1 MPESQT
7 RGKRQQRQ
15 PALLHIAPNAPSET
29 CPSWWEGAVKKPIK
43 VQPICQKASTTS
55 LQLNPRQNR
64 ERVTRKWFDQRRV
77 SEREQMFPPS
87 DPLVIRLNQDSVTT
101 SLFYGSRCF
110 QIIAWEL
117 SWDAKVLECRGGW
130 GGDNKEFP
138 LVSILT
144 IKHWPGC
151 EIPPLWPTPQ
161 RTPYHIHYTLLYCH
175 TSCNAVIIE
184 SVKG

>member
-1 MPESQT
+1 MPDSQT

-15 PALLHIAPNAPSET
+15 PALLHIAPNAPSKT

-43 VQPICQKASTTS
+43 VQPICQKTSTTS

-117 SWDAKVLECRGGW
+117 AWDAKVLECRRGR

-138 LVSILT
+138 LNPHHPHNPALTWLWHTATLTNTTKNTTHCSIAIRHVML
-144 IKHWPGC
+144 
-151 EIPPLWPTPQ
+151 
-161 RTPYHIHYTLLYCH
+161 
-175 TSCNAVIIE
+175 
-184 SVKG
+184 